1 MNNDVLVKWEEL
13 KQLVEALELDVAK
26 NARGVASAGVR
37 ARKGLRALQGKSK
50 ELVKLTIELEK
61 KAKESSETKWVINYM
76 RSFNKARLIDISD
89 KGLDPKLPHVVGPD
103 GRLTSNLPPEK
114 DSQLEAKDEKND
126 VDQQTSVVQEQEPI
140 IFAQTNNVEK
150 KSKKSTKK
158 SN

>member
-1 MNNDVLVKWEEL
+1 
-13 KQLVEALELDVAK
+13 
-26 NARGVASAGVR
+26 
-37 ARKGLRALQGKSK
+37 
-50 ELVKLTIELEK
+50 
-61 KAKESSETKWVINYM
+61 M

-126 VDQQTSVVQEQEPI
+126 VDQQTPVVQEQEPI